1 MDFQLHRATVSD
13 WSTWMSHP
21 TISPERSLWVIFVP
35 TQQDS
40 DKGTSGKK
48 ASPYLTVIQEAIEQ
62 GDFDPVS
69 QKTAFIYRP
78 VPWRGA
84 RVLLMPVCGGQA
96 TAVRSSLEKGLAELK
111 HQSIERVVFALGLL
125 PETEQTTG
133 LLQAVVQAMFQTSY
147 RMPNQKC
154 PPEAASLS
162 QAKKSSSKSQKSL
175 GDRGMA
181 EVLQYVDALVS
192 TPEANLEGQL
202 RPSWNLAIASAWGTM
217 VAKDLAN
224 LPANVATPSALAQAA
239 EALAMSC
246 PQMRCEIMGPR
257 DVEKL
262 GMGAFLSVAKGSSEP
277 LRFIVLHY
285 HGQDDAVTT
294 AETATQG
301 KPAKTQKTKQI
312 KQTNKSIAQAPI
324 VLIGKGITFDS
335 GGISLKP
342 APDMDLMKFDM
353 SGAASVLGVFAA
365 LARHPLP
372 LHIVGLIPSCENLPS
387 GQAVK
392 PGDVIRSMSGQTI
405 EVLNTDAE
413 GRLLLCDALTYA
425 QRFEPVTV
433 IDIATLTGAC
443 AMALGQ
449 LRAGLFS
456 SSDALGHALWTAGEV
471 ALDPCWPLPLDEA
484 YSQGLT
490 SQVADVANIGGRQAG
505 AITAAKFLQRFVG
518 DHDWAHLDIAGV
530 AYQAGV
536 GAGKKGATGR
546 PVYLLMNYL
555 AQCANAHRSETL

>member
-1 MDFQLHRATVSD
+1 MDFQLHRATLSD
-13 WSTWMSHP
+13 WSTWMTHSP
-21 TISPERSLWVIFVP
+21 ISPERSLWVVFVP
-35 TQQDS
+35 TPTKKPEQKL
-40 DKGTSGKK
+40 DKSAASTAGKK
-48 ASPYLTVIQEAIEQ
+48 AASYLTVIQDAIEQ
-62 GDFDPVS
+62 GDFDPLS
-69 QKTAFIYRP
+69 HKAAFIYRP
-78 VPWRGA
+78 TAWHGA
-84 RVLLMPVCGGQA
+84 RVLLMPCCEGQA
-96 TAVRSSLEKGLAELK
+96 TAIRSSLEKGLAELK
-111 HQSIERVVFALGLL
+111 HQPIERVVFSLGLL
-125 PETEQTTG
+125 PEAEQVAET
-133 LLQAVVQAMFQTSY
+133 LQAVVQAMFQVSY

-154 PPEAASLS
+154 QPEGISPS
-162 QAKKSSSKSQKSL
+162 QAHQAQKSSAKSKKMTEKTM
-175 GDRGMA
+175 GGMA
-181 EVLQYVDALVS
+181 EVLQYVDVLVS
-192 TPEANLEGQL
+192 RSAADLDGQL
-202 RPSWNLAIASAWGTM
+202 RPAWNLAVASAWGSM

-239 EALAMSC
+239 QALAMNC
-246 PQMRCEIMGPR
+246 PQMRCEIMGPEE
-257 DVEKL
+257 VEKL

-285 HGQDDAVTT
+285 QGQSDART
-294 AETATQG
+294 AQ
-301 KPAKTQKTKQI
+301 
-312 KQTNKSIAQAPI
+312 SLAQAPI

-372 LHIVGLIPSCENLPS
+372 LHVVALIPSCENLPS

-425 QRFEPVTV
+425 QRFEPDTV

-443 AMALGQ
+443 AMALGK

-456 SSDALGHALWTAGEV
+456 SSEALGHALWTAGE
-471 ALDPCWPLPLDEA
+471 ASLDPCWPLPLDEA
-484 YSQGLT
+484 YSQELK
-490 SQVADVANIGGRQAG
+490 SQVADVANVGGRQAG

-518 DHDWAHLDIAGV
+518 EHDWAHLDIAGV
-530 AYQAGV
+530 AYQAGM
-536 GAGKKGATGR
+536 GASKPSATGR

-555 AQCANAHRSETL
+555 AQRANALPL